1 MVKSRTPRGGGTKLK
16 RPRIAPEVREE
27 ALRLVRSGVSNL
39 EIAKRLGIAEGSVR
53 YMRRQTDAAAIP
65 DPVVEAL
72 SVPRVE
78 HPPHEVELEP
88 ADVGIP
94 ADASPEAALAQ
105 VDLMIA
111 DLNRLASE
119 AKKDTNYTAAARAS
133 RDAANLFPL
142 RDRLR
147 KAVQAGSG
155 DAVTIPREKIDAE
168 IEAIYGRARTLAS
181 VEMCP
186 RCGCELR
193 MAAVG
198 AARETNKEKP

>member
-1 MVKSRTPRGGGTKLK
+1 MVKSRTPRGGGTKSK

-53 YMRRQTDAAAIP
+53 YMRRQTDAVAAP

-72 SVPRVE
+72 SVPRAE
-78 HPPHEVELEP
+78 QPPAELKPE
-88 ADVGIP
+88 DVGIP

-198 AARETNKEKP
+198 AARETNKESK